1 MTANRKRD
9 LPRPVP
15 AMTMHPAVQEIM
27 WQAAMGTLDAPTRAG
42 LPAMYLAAAR
52 ALIREAQRIE
62 QRKQQEGVSMGP
74 RWEVTR

>member
-1 MTANRKRD
+1 MTTNRKRD

-52 ALIREAQRIE
+52 A
-62 QRKQQEGVSMGP
+62 
-74 RWEVTR
+74 